1 MVLLVLL
8 KSSEGESDAICSYSL
23 KMQVAVRECG
33 IFLSTSFPYLATS
46 PDGIISHDDVVAF
59 GLVEVK
65 CPFKHRKSTI
75 EEACNDPSFCLANTD
90 NVVMLKRTHDYLY
103 QVTG

>member
-1 MVLLVLL
+1 MFLLVLL

-46 PDGIISHDDVVAF
+46 SDGINVAAF
-59 GLVEVK
+59 GPVEVK

-75 EEACNDPSFCLANTD
+75 EEACNDPSFCLAKTD
-90 NVVMLKRTHDYLY
+90 NGVMLKRTHDYLY